1 MDSLIHWFQVIY
13 QYYGV
18 LIMSGLNE
26 QISHQQIW
34 LHSHRIIAALC
45 GVLPGFG
52 QFYNKQYA
60 KGAIFF
66 ILLSSFYS
74 VSHDFIAN
82 GMWGLFTLGEHLPED
97 NSVFLMAK
105 GIIAL
110 IILIFA
116 VLIYLLSIFDAYSNG
131 RLRDENKPLNSIRS
145 QYRNVINA
153 GFPYLMISPGFFLLI
168 FVVVFPIVFGFA
180 IGFTNYNLYNS
191 PPAKLI
197 DWVGFNNF
205 INIFKINLWR
215 KTFIDVLQWTV
226 IWTFLASTLQCSV
239 GVLLAILV
247 NQKDLKFKPLIRTI
261 FILPWAVP
269 GFVTILIFTGM
280 FNDSFGVINN
290 VILDCFGIEPKA
302 WLTDPFWTKTALIM
316 IQTWLGFP
324 FVFAMT
330 TGVLQAIPGD
340 LYEAATMDGASKF
353 QQLRTITLPL
363 VLYSIAPILITQ
375 YTFNF
380 NNFNIIYLFNNG
392 GPAVIGSNAGG
403 TDILV
408 SWIYKLTMSSSQ
420 YSIASAITLLLS
432 IFVVGIALWQ
442 FRMTKSFKDEA

>member
-1 MDSLIHWFQVIY
+1 
-13 QYYGV
+13 
-18 LIMSGLNE
+18 MSG
-26 QISHQQIW
+26 HFK
-34 LHSHRIIAALC
+34 HDKGRYRSHRLTAAL
-45 GVLPGFG
+45 LAFIPGFG
-52 QFYNKQYA
+52 QFYNRQFV
-60 KGAIFF
+60 KGMMFF
-66 ILLSSFYS
+66 ILLTSFYT
-74 VSHDFIAN
+74 VTRDFISH
-82 GMWGLFTLGEHLPED
+82 GLWGLVTLGEKLPED
-97 NSVFLMAK
+97 NSVFLLAK
-105 GIIAL
+105 GIIAAL
-110 IILIFA
+110 VVGFGLA
-116 VLIYLLSIFDAYSNG
+116 VYALSIHDAYKNG
-131 RLRDENKPLNSIRS
+131 QLSDQGRPLNSLRV

-153 GFPYLMISPGFFLLI
+153 GFPYLMISPGFILLV
-168 FVVVFPIVFGFA
+168 FVVVFPIIFGFA

-191 PPAKLI
+191 PPAKLV
-197 DWVGFNNF
+197 DWVGLKNF
-205 INIFKINLWR
+205 FNIFQINLWR
-215 KTFIDVLQWTV
+215 NTFLDVLQWTV
-226 IWTFLASTLQCSV
+226 VWTLVASTLQCTV

-290 VILDCFGIEPKA
+290 VILNSFGIEPKA
-302 WLTDPFWTKTALIM
+302 WLTDPFWTKVALIM

-330 TGVLQAIPGD
+330 TGVLQAIPSD

-420 YSIASAITLLLS
+420 YGVASAITLLLS

-442 FRMTKSFKDEA
+442 FRMTKSFKEEAR

>member
-1 MDSLIHWFQVIY
+1 MSDMSEHFEHNPGLYRSQRFIASLLA
-13 QYYGV
+13 
-18 LIMSGLNE
+18 LI
-26 QISHQQIW
+26 
-34 LHSHRIIAALC
+34 
-45 GVLPGFG
+45 PGFG
-52 QFYNKQYA
+52 QFYNRQFV
-60 KGAIFF
+60 KGMMFF
-66 ILLSSFYS
+66 ILLTSFYA
-74 VSHDFIAN
+74 VTRDFIAH
-82 GMWGLFTLGEHLPED
+82 GMWGLLTLGENLPED
-97 NSVFLMAK
+97 NSVFLLAE
-105 GIIAL
+105 GIIASL
-110 IILIFA
+110 VVVFGLA
-116 VLIYLLSIFDAYSNG
+116 VYVLSINDAYKNG
-131 RLRDENKPLNSIRS
+131 QRLDEGRPLNSLRV

-153 GFPYLMISPGFFLLI
+153 GFPYLMISPGFILLV
-168 FVVVFPIVFGFA
+168 FVVVFPIIFGFA

-191 PPAKLI
+191 PPAKLV
-197 DWVGFNNF
+197 DWVGLKNF
-205 INIFKINLWR
+205 FNIFQINLWR
-215 KTFIDVLQWTV
+215 NTFIDVLQWTV
-226 IWTFLASTLQCSV
+226 VWTLVASTLQCTV

-290 VILDCFGIEPKA
+290 VILDFFGIEPKA
-302 WLTDPFWTKTALIM
+302 WLTDPFWTKVALIM

-330 TGVLQAIPGD
+330 TGVLQAIPND

-420 YSIASAITLLLS
+420 YGIASAITLLLS

-442 FRMTKSFKDEA
+442 FRMTKSFKEEAR

>member
-1 MDSLIHWFQVIY
+1 
-13 QYYGV
+13 
-18 LIMSGLNE
+18 MSDMSERLE
-26 QISHQQIW
+26 QGTGRVR
-34 LHSHRIIAALC
+34 SHRLNAAL
-45 GVLPGFG
+45 LALIPGFG
-52 QFYNKQYA
+52 QFYNRQFV

-66 ILLSSFYS
+66 VLLTSFYG
-74 VSHDFIAN
+74 VSRDFIAH
-82 GMWGLFTLGEHLPED
+82 GMWGLFTLGENLPQD
-97 NSVFLMAK
+97 NSVFLLAE
-105 GIIAL
+105 GIIASL
-110 IILIFA
+110 VIVFGLA
-116 VLIYLLSIFDAYSNG
+116 VYALSINDAYKNG
-131 RLRDENKPLNSIRS
+131 KLLDEGRPLNSLRV

-153 GFPYLMISPGFFLLI
+153 GFPYLMISPGFILLV
-168 FVVVFPIVFGFA
+168 FVVVFPIIFGFA

-191 PPAKLI
+191 PPAKLV
-197 DWVGFNNF
+197 DWVGLKNF
-205 INIFKINLWR
+205 FNIFQINLWR
-215 KTFIDVLQWTV
+215 NTFFDVLQWTIV
-226 IWTFLASTLQCSV
+226 WTLLASTLQCTV

-290 VILDCFGIEPKA
+290 VILDFFGIEPKA
-302 WLTDPFWTKTALIM
+302 WLTDPFWTKVALIL

-330 TGVLQAIPGD
+330 TGVLQAIPND

-420 YSIASAITLLLS
+420 YGIASAITLLLS

-442 FRMTKSFKDEA
+442 FRMTKSFKEEAR

>member
-1 MDSLIHWFQVIY
+1 MEPDTAFYRSQRFTAL
-13 QYYGV
+13 V
-18 LIMSGLNE
+18 LA
-26 QISHQQIW
+26 
-34 LHSHRIIAALC
+34 II
-45 GVLPGFG
+45 PGFG
-52 QFYNKQYA
+52 QFYNRQFV
-60 KGAIFF
+60 KGALFF
-66 ILLSSFYS
+66 VLLVSFYG
-74 VSHDFIAN
+74 VSRDFIAH
-82 GMWGLFTLGEHLPED
+82 GMWGIRTLGENLPQD
-97 NSVFLMAK
+97 NSVFLLAE
-105 GIIAL
+105 GVIAL
-110 IILIFA
+110 LVMCFGL
-116 VLIYLLSIFDAYSNG
+116 VIYALSMNDAFQNGKLL
-131 RLRDENKPLNSIRS
+131 DEGKPLNSLRV

-153 GFPYLMISPGFFLLI
+153 GFPYLMISPGFILLV
-168 FVVVFPIVFGFA
+168 FVVVFPIIFGFA

-191 PPAKLI
+191 PPAKLV
-197 DWVGFNNF
+197 DWVGLKNF
-205 INIFKINLWR
+205 FNIFQINLWR
-215 KTFIDVLQWTV
+215 NTFFDVLQWTIV
-226 IWTFLASTLQCSV
+226 WTLLASTLQCTV

-290 VILDCFGIEPKA
+290 VILDFFGIEPKA
-302 WLTDPFWTKTALIM
+302 WLTDPFWTKVALIA

-330 TGVLQAIPGD
+330 TGVLQAIPND

-353 QQLRTITLPL
+353 QQLKTITLPL

-420 YSIASAITLLLS
+420 YGIASAITLLLS

-442 FRMTKSFKDEA
+442 FRMTNSFKEETR

>member
-1 MDSLIHWFQVIY
+1 MIALLVMCFGLVIY
-13 QYYGV
+13 
-18 LIMSGLNE
+18 
-26 QISHQQIW
+26 
-34 LHSHRIIAALC
+34 ALSMNDAFQN
-45 GVLPGFG
+45 G
-52 QFYNKQYA
+52 K
-60 KGAIFF
+60 
-66 ILLSSFYS
+66 LL
-74 VSHDFIAN
+74 
-82 GMWGLFTLGEHLPED
+82 
-97 NSVFLMAK
+97 
-105 GIIAL
+105 
-110 IILIFA
+110 
-116 VLIYLLSIFDAYSNG
+116 
-131 RLRDENKPLNSIRS
+131 DEGKPLNSLRV

-153 GFPYLMISPGFFLLI
+153 GFPYLMISPGFILLV
-168 FVVVFPIVFGFA
+168 FVVVFPIIFGFA

-191 PPAKLI
+191 PPAKLV
-197 DWVGFNNF
+197 DWVGLKNF
-205 INIFKINLWR
+205 FNIFQINLWR
-215 KTFIDVLQWTV
+215 NTFFDVLQWTIV
-226 IWTFLASTLQCSV
+226 WTLLASTLQCTV

-290 VILDCFGIEPKA
+290 VILDFFGIEPKA
-302 WLTDPFWTKTALIM
+302 WLTDPFWTKVALIA

-330 TGVLQAIPGD
+330 TGVLQAIPND

-353 QQLRTITLPL
+353 QQLKTITLPL

-420 YSIASAITLLLS
+420 YGIASAITLLLS

-442 FRMTKSFKDEA
+442 FRMTNSFKEETR

>member
-1 MDSLIHWFQVIY
+1 M
-13 QYYGV
+13 
-18 LIMSGLNE
+18 
-26 QISHQQIW
+26 
-34 LHSHRIIAALC
+34 
-45 GVLPGFG
+45 
-52 QFYNKQYA
+52 
-60 KGAIFF
+60 FF
-66 ILLSSFYS
+66 ILLTSFYAVTS
-74 VSHDFIAN
+74 DFISH
-82 GMWGLFTLGEHLPED
+82 GMWGLVTLGENLPED
-97 NSVFLMAK
+97 NSVFLLAE
-105 GIIAL
+105 GIIASL
-110 IILIFA
+110 VVVFGLVVYA
-116 VLIYLLSIFDAYSNG
+116 LSIHDAYKNG
-131 RLRDENKPLNSIRS
+131 QLFDEGRPLNSLRV

-153 GFPYLMISPGFFLLI
+153 GFPYLMISPGFILLV
-168 FVVVFPIVFGFA
+168 FVVVFPIIFGFA

-191 PPAKLI
+191 PPAKLV
-197 DWVGFNNF
+197 DWVGLKNF
-205 INIFKINLWR
+205 FNIFQINLWR
-215 KTFIDVLQWTV
+215 NTFIDVLQWTV
-226 IWTFLASTLQCSV
+226 VWTLVASTLQCTV

-302 WLTDPFWTKTALIM
+302 WLTDPFWTKVALIM

-330 TGVLQAIPGD
+330 TGVLQAIPND

-420 YSIASAITLLLS
+420 YGIASAITLLLS

-442 FRMTKSFKDEA
+442 FRMTKSFKEEAR

>member
-1 MDSLIHWFQVIY
+1 
-13 QYYGV
+13 
-18 LIMSGLNE
+18 MSGLNE

-34 LHSHRIIAALC
+34 SHSHRIIAVLC
-45 GVLPGFG
+45 GILPGFG

-74 VSHDFIAN
+74 VSHGFIAN

-116 VLIYLLSIFDAYSNG
+116 VLVYLLSIFDAYSNG

>member
-1 MDSLIHWFQVIY
+1 MSDKSEHFEHN
-13 QYYGV
+13 
-18 LIMSGLNE
+18 SGLYRS
-26 QISHQQIW
+26 QRFTASLFSVI
-34 LHSHRIIAALC
+34 
-45 GVLPGFG
+45 PGFG
-52 QFYNKQYA
+52 QFYNRQFV
-60 KGAIFF
+60 KGMMFF
-66 ILLSSFYS
+66 ILLTSFYA
-74 VSHDFIAN
+74 VTRDFISH
-82 GMWGLFTLGEHLPED
+82 GMWGLVTLGENLPED
-97 NSVFLMAK
+97 NSVFLLAE
-105 GIIAL
+105 GIIASL
-110 IILIFA
+110 VVVFGLA
-116 VLIYLLSIFDAYSNG
+116 VYVLSINDAYKNG
-131 RLRDENKPLNSIRS
+131 QLLDEGRPLNSLRV

-153 GFPYLMISPGFFLLI
+153 GFPYLMISPGFILLV
-168 FVVVFPIVFGFA
+168 FVVVFPIIFGFA

-191 PPAKLI
+191 PPAKLV
-197 DWVGFNNF
+197 DWVGLKNF
-205 INIFKINLWR
+205 FNIFQINLWR
-215 KTFIDVLQWTV
+215 NTFIDVLQWTV
-226 IWTFLASTLQCSV
+226 VWTLVASTLQCTV

-290 VILDCFGIEPKA
+290 VILDFFGIEPKA
-302 WLTDPFWTKTALIM
+302 WLTDPFWTKVALIM

-330 TGVLQAIPGD
+330 TGVLQAIPND
-340 LYEAATMDGASKF
+340 LYEAATMDGASKL

-420 YSIASAITLLLS
+420 YGIASAITLLLS

-442 FRMTKSFKDEA
+442 FRMTKSFKEEAR

>member
-1 MDSLIHWFQVIY
+1 MPTLSPDVSPGDMTDKTQ
-13 QYYGV
+13 
-18 LIMSGLNE
+18 
-26 QISHQQIW
+26 
-34 LHSHRIIAALC
+34 HRVVALC
-45 GVLPGFG
+45 LAVIPGFG
-52 QFYNKQYA
+52 QIYNKQFA
-60 KGAIFF
+60 KAAAFF
-66 ILLSSFYS
+66 VFLISFFGVFY
-74 VSHDFIAN
+74 DFLAN
-82 GMWGLFTLGEHLPED
+82 GYWGLFTLGESLPED
-97 NSVFLMAK
+97 NSVFLLAK
-105 GIIAL
+105 GIISVIVSLFGLGVYAL
-110 IILIFA
+110 SF
-116 VLIYLLSIFDAYSNG
+116 YDAHVNG
-131 RLRDENKPLNSIRS
+131 KLRDEGKELHSVRR
-145 QYRNVINA
+145 QYRTIVEA
-153 GFPYLMISPGFFLLI
+153 GFPYLMVSPAFILLV

-191 PPAKLI
+191 PPAKLV
-197 DWVGFNNF
+197 DWVGLKNF

-215 KTFIDVLQWTV
+215 KTFLDVLQWTV
-226 IWTFLASTLQCSV
+226 VWTMLATTLQCTV

-280 FNDSFGVINN
+280 FNETFGVINN
-290 VILDCFGIEPKA
+290 VILNFFGIDPKP
-302 WLTDPFWTKTALIM
+302 WLTDPLWTKTALIL

-330 TGVLQAIPGD
+330 TGVLQAIPKD
-340 LYEAATMDGASKF
+340 LYEAATIDGASRF
-353 QQLRTITLPL
+353 QQLKTITIPL
-363 VLYSIAPILITQ
+363 VLFSIAPILITQ

-420 YSIASAITLLLS
+420 YSIAAAITLLLS

-442 FRMTKSFKDEA
+442 FRMTNSFKENDAR

>member
-1 MDSLIHWFQVIY
+1 MPTLSPDLSPSDMDTKTQ
-13 QYYGV
+13 
-18 LIMSGLNE
+18 
-26 QISHQQIW
+26 
-34 LHSHRIIAALC
+34 HRMYALC
-45 GVLPGFG
+45 LAVIPGGG
-52 QFYNKQYA
+52 QVYNKQLA
-60 KGAIFF
+60 KAAMFF
-66 ILLSSFYS
+66 VFLVSFIGVFYN
-74 VSHDFIAN
+74 FLTN
-82 GMWGLFTLGEHLPED
+82 GYWGLFTLGESLPRD
-97 NSVFLMAK
+97 NSVFLLAK
-105 GIIAL
+105 GIISVIVSIFGLGVYAL
-110 IILIFA
+110 SF
-116 VLIYLLSIFDAYSNG
+116 FDAYQNG
-131 RLRDENKPLNSIRS
+131 KLRDEGKELNSIRR
-145 QYRNVINA
+145 QYRTIVES
-153 GFPYLMISPGFFLLI
+153 GFPYLMVTPAFILLV

-191 PPAKLI
+191 PPAKLV
-197 DWVGFNNF
+197 DWVGLKNF

-215 KTFIDVLQWTV
+215 KTFFDVLQWTV
-226 IWTFLASTLQCSV
+226 VWTMLATTLQCSV

-280 FNDSFGVINN
+280 FNETFGVINN
-290 VILDCFGIEPKA
+290 VILNFFGIDPKP
-302 WLTDPFWTKTALIM
+302 WLTDPLWTKTALIL

-330 TGVLQAIPGD
+330 TGVLQAIPKD
-340 LYEAATMDGASKF
+340 LYEAATIDGASKF
-353 QQLRTITLPL
+353 QQLKTITIPL
-363 VLYSIAPILITQ
+363 VLFSIAPILITQ

-420 YSIASAITLLLS
+420 YSIAAAITLLLS

-442 FRMTKSFKDEA
+442 FRMTNSFKETDER

>member
-1 MDSLIHWFQVIY
+1 MIPDMSERFKHDSGPY
-13 QYYGV
+13 R
-18 LIMSGLNE
+18 
-26 QISHQQIW
+26 
-34 LHSHRIIAALC
+34 SHRLTASLLALI
-45 GVLPGFG
+45 PGFG
-52 QFYNKQYA
+52 QFYNRQFV
-60 KGAIFF
+60 KGMMFF
-66 ILLSSFYS
+66 ILLTSFYA
-74 VSHDFIAN
+74 VTRDFISH
-82 GMWGLFTLGEHLPED
+82 GMWGLVTLGENLPED
-97 NSVFLMAK
+97 NSVFLLAH
-105 GIIAL
+105 GIIAAL
-110 IILIFA
+110 VVVFGL
-116 VLIYLLSIFDAYSNG
+116 VVYVLSINDAYKNG
-131 RLRDENKPLNSIRS
+131 KLFDEGRPLNSLRV

-153 GFPYLMISPGFFLLI
+153 GFPYLMISPGFILLV
-168 FVVVFPIVFGFA
+168 FVVVFPIIFGFA

-191 PPAKLI
+191 PPAKLV
-197 DWVGFNNF
+197 DWIGLKNF
-205 INIFKINLWR
+205 FNIFQINLWR
-215 KTFIDVLQWTV
+215 NTFIDVLQWTV
-226 IWTFLASTLQCSV
+226 VWTLVASTLQCTV

-290 VILDCFGIEPKA
+290 VILDFFGIEARA
-302 WLTDPFWTKTALIM
+302 WLTDPFWTKIALIM

-353 QQLRTITLPL
+353 QQLKTITLPL

-420 YSIASAITLLLS
+420 YGVASAITLLLS

-442 FRMTKSFKDEA
+442 FRMTKSFKEEAR

>member
-1 MDSLIHWFQVIY
+1 MSEHFEHN
-13 QYYGV
+13 
-18 LIMSGLNE
+18 SGLYRS
-26 QISHQQIW
+26 QRFTASLFSVI
-34 LHSHRIIAALC
+34 
-45 GVLPGFG
+45 PGFG
-52 QFYNKQYA
+52 QFYNRQFV
-60 KGAIFF
+60 KGMMFF
-66 ILLSSFYS
+66 ILLTSFYA
-74 VSHDFIAN
+74 VTRDFISH
-82 GMWGLFTLGEHLPED
+82 GMWGLVTLGENLPED
-97 NSVFLMAK
+97 NSVFLLAE
-105 GIIAL
+105 GIIASL
-110 IILIFA
+110 VVVFGLA
-116 VLIYLLSIFDAYSNG
+116 VYVLSINDAYKNG
-131 RLRDENKPLNSIRS
+131 QLLDEGRPLNSLRV

-153 GFPYLMISPGFFLLI
+153 GFPYLMISPGFILLV
-168 FVVVFPIVFGFA
+168 FVVVFPIIFGFA

-191 PPAKLI
+191 PPAKLV
-197 DWVGFNNF
+197 DWVGLKNF
-205 INIFKINLWR
+205 FNIFQINLWR
-215 KTFIDVLQWTV
+215 NTFIDVLQWTV
-226 IWTFLASTLQCSV
+226 VWTLVASTLQCTV

-290 VILDCFGIEPKA
+290 VILDFFGIEPKA
-302 WLTDPFWTKTALIM
+302 WLTDPFWTKVALIM

-330 TGVLQAIPGD
+330 TGVLQAIPND

-420 YSIASAITLLLS
+420 YGIASAITLLLS

-442 FRMTKSFKDEA
+442 FRMTKSFKEEAR

>member
-1 MDSLIHWFQVIY
+1 MSDMSEHFEHN
-13 QYYGV
+13 
-18 LIMSGLNE
+18 SGLYRS
-26 QISHQQIW
+26 QRFTASLFSVI
-34 LHSHRIIAALC
+34 
-45 GVLPGFG
+45 PGFG
-52 QFYNKQYA
+52 QFYNRQFV
-60 KGAIFF
+60 KGMMFF
-66 ILLSSFYS
+66 ILLTSFYA
-74 VSHDFIAN
+74 VTRDFISH
-82 GMWGLFTLGEHLPED
+82 GMWGLVTLGENLPED
-97 NSVFLMAK
+97 NSVFLLAE
-105 GIIAL
+105 GIIASL
-110 IILIFA
+110 VVVFGLA
-116 VLIYLLSIFDAYSNG
+116 VYVLSINDAYKNG
-131 RLRDENKPLNSIRS
+131 QLLDEGRPLNSLRV
-145 QYRNVINA
+145 QYCNVINA
-153 GFPYLMISPGFFLLI
+153 GFPYLMISPGFILLV
-168 FVVVFPIVFGFA
+168 FVVVFPIIFGFA

-191 PPAKLI
+191 PPAKLV
-197 DWVGFNNF
+197 DWVGLKNF
-205 INIFKINLWR
+205 FNIFQINLWR
-215 KTFIDVLQWTV
+215 NTFIDVLQWTV
-226 IWTFLASTLQCSV
+226 VWTLVASTLQCTV

-290 VILDCFGIEPKA
+290 VILDFFGIEPKA
-302 WLTDPFWTKTALIM
+302 WLTDPFWTKVALIM

-330 TGVLQAIPGD
+330 TGVLQAIPND
-340 LYEAATMDGASKF
+340 LYEAATMDGASKL

-420 YSIASAITLLLS
+420 YGIASAITLLLS

-442 FRMTKSFKDEA
+442 FRMTKSFKEEAR